1 MDGTRTILIVGE
13 DAGASKTAKTL
24 GFRAVLASRLQ
35 DAVAQVRSTPPS
47 LVLVNLPGNA
57 LEPQWLRQLSKE
69 ACPIL
74 IVADPHRLPPP
85 LPPPPPGGP
94 PWPPPPG
101 RPWPP
106 PQPRPAPGNFSAAAT
121 RPSTCPSSTIARPC

>member
-24 GFRAVLASRLQ
+24 GFRAVLASQLQ
-35 DAVAQVRSTPPS
+35 DAVAQVRRTPPS
-47 LVLVNLPGNA
+47 PVLANLPGNA

-74 IVADPHRLPPP
+74 IVADPDG
-85 LPPPPPGGP
+85 LPPPPPP
-94 PWPPPPG
+94 QNRQNRTLHPPP
-101 RPWPP
+101 
-106 PQPRPAPGNFSAAAT
+106 
-121 RPSTCPSSTIARPC
+121 

>member
-1 MDGTRTILIVGE
+1 MG
-13 DAGASKTAKTL
+13 DAGRSCQTGRPEYGEISWTAHEPSSLLAKTL
-24 GFRAVLASRLQ
+24 GSGASRASRLQ

-74 IVADPHRLPPP
+74 IVADPDGLPPP
-85 LPPPPPGGP
+85 L
-94 PWPPPPG
+94 
-101 RPWPP
+101 RPKNGKIRTLH
-106 PQPRPAPGNFSAAAT
+106 RPLREADPDPT
-121 RPSTCPSSTIARPC
+121 